1 MVNDWI
7 ISIGF
12 LFVFNKHK
20 SCHNRWKDLW
30 FIENI
35 GNGIIKSG
43 VVMIELTK
51 RQRDILCTL
60 IKTDD
65 YMTLD
70 TLAENF
76 NVSKRTIKMI

>member
-1 MVNDWI
+1 MIKLSAKD
-7 ISIGF
+7 
-12 LFVFNKHK
+12 FVFTFYNHK
-20 SCHNRWKDLW
+20 TCHITWKDLW
-30 FIENI
+30 FKRFI

-60 IKTDD
+60 IEADD

-70 TLAENF
+70 TLAETF